1 MEAPCDAGRA
11 TYTPGYLAMIF
22 LGPAEYLAP
31 VTRTGSGCAFCG
43 AAGSLVDSC
52 VVEDKWSRAFGG
64 DPVVALDHGWYT
76 SAAGERV
83 PADHRDSA
91 KFFRPYLR
99 ALCDFCAHGWVED
112 VRWRA
117 EPELLALA
125 RGGEPATIP
134 SPAVERWARLT
145 ALLAELLEGMPTAAT
160 DAQRGA
166 VHRGS
171 PADPDI
177 DVRVFALQQALPAR
191 VHLSQVPV
199 GAGLV
204 QVVSVDVAHLSVLV
218 VIPSDASARAV
229 VDAAR
234 LADPLPDGRTH
245 VDLTATSHPQRVAV
259 ERLCSTANAAAH

>member
-1 MEAPCDAGRA
+1 MR
-11 TYTPGYLAMIF
+11 
-22 LGPAEYLAP
+22 EYGAA

-76 SAAGERV
+76 DAAGERV
-83 PADHRDSA
+83 PADHRDNA

-125 RGGEPATIP
+125 RGGEPAGTP

-166 VHRGS
+166 VHRGAA
-171 PADPDI
+171 ADPGI

-191 VHLSQVPV
+191 VHLSQVAV

-218 VIPSDASARAV
+218 VIPSDASARVV

-234 LADPLPDGRTH
+234 LAEALPDGRTH
-245 VDLTATSHPQRVAV
+245 VDLTTASHPQRVAV
-259 ERLCSTANAAAH
+259 ERLCSTASGAVHA